1 MKDGWMGLWK
11 GKGREGEDSDDEAF
25 GAGGLGWGPS
35 PFPPSNCFSSS
46 IPPNSLHCICIS
58 PLPNK
63 CGYVMSASA
72 VRQSKSQTE
81 KPGHF
86 LFAPNGK

>member
-1 MKDGWMGLWK
+1 
-11 GKGREGEDSDDEAF
+11 
-25 GAGGLGWGPS
+25 
-35 PFPPSNCFSSS
+35 
-46 IPPNSLHCICIS
+46 
-58 PLPNK
+58 
-63 CGYVMSASA
+63 MSASA